1 MILIAVKEVYE
12 ELVQTFSDEDHFF
25 KDVDYE
31 EVSLNYQNPKQSIYD
46 RMKGIRYWTL
56 QYGDP
61 SFNILMSDHVGFAM
75 VSKDWTKEDLW
86 EVAKDLKE
94 QIEESV
100 AMS

>member
-1 MILIAVKEVYE
+1 MIQIDVKEVYE

-31 EVSLNYQNPKQSIYD
+31 EVSLNYINPKQSTIGYKD
-46 RMKGIRYWTL
+46 IRYWTL
-56 QYGDP
+56 HYGDP
-61 SFNILMSDHVGFAM
+61 SFNIFMSDHVGFAM

-100 AMS
+100 AMSK